1 MRYAVWQEGKKEFVG
16 VVVDEKIRPLKISL
30 KELISIDKDKLLKLI
45 ESSQETEK
53 SISDVTFRPCV
64 PETGKII
71 CVGLNYKKHA
81 QEAGMDVPQYP
92 VLFNKFS
99 NALAANNEEI
109 FLPAVATEYDY
120 EAELGVVIGKRTKN
134 VPKEN
139 ALEHVFGYCNVN
151 DLSARDLQ
159 MRTAQWM
166 LGKSLD
172 GFCPTGPYIVSSDE
186 VGNPNDLDI
195 RLYVNNE
202 IRQNSNTKDMI
213 FKIDEIVSYISRYV
227 TLEPGDLIST
237 GTPEGVIAGFPAEKK
252 HWLQPGDK
260 VTVEIEKLGQ
270 LSNHLRGEE

>member
-1 MRYAVWQEGKKEFVG
+1 VKYAAWLEGNKDYVG
-16 VVVDEKIRPLKISL
+16 VVVDEKIHPLTVSL
-30 KELISIDKDKLLKLI
+30 KELISMEQDDLLKMI
-45 ESSQETEK
+45 ESSQETAK
-53 SISDVTFRPCV
+53 SISNVTFLPCV
-64 PETGKII
+64 PEKGKII

-81 QEAGMDVPQYP
+81 EEAGMAVPQFP

-109 FLPAVATEYDY
+109 ILPAVATEFDY
-120 EAELGVVIGKRTKN
+120 EAELGVVIGKRAKN
-134 VPKEN
+134 IAKEN

-172 GFCPTGPYIVSSDE
+172 GFCPIGPYIVTSDE

-195 RLYVNNE
+195 RLYVNDE

-213 FKIDEIVSYISRYV
+213 FKVDEIVSYVSRYI
-227 TLEPGDLIST
+227 TLEPGDLIIT
-237 GTPEGVIAGFPAEKK
+237 GTPEGVIAGFPADKK
-252 HWLQPGDK
+252 HWLQPGDI
-260 VTVEIEKLGQ
+260 VTVEIEKLGRLNNQ
-270 LSNHLRGEE
+270 LKGET